1 MKNRKKNIAAVLLLI
16 IFTISMLA
24 GCTQGDTDG
33 GENKQSGSCTI
44 SITCCTIL
52 ENENVSDS
60 VKTILP
66 EDGVI
71 LDETEAELNDGM
83 SVFDV
88 LLAVTRNNDIHMEFV
103 ETPIYGSAYIEG
115 IANLYEFDGG
125 DLSGWMY
132 SVNDEFPNVGC
143 SSKEVND
150 GDVIKWIY
158 TCDLGRDIGAENVNQ
173 ASE

>member
-1 MKNRKKNIAAVLLLI
+1 MKNREKKIAAVLLLI
-16 IFTISMLA
+16 IFILSMFA
-24 GCTQGDTDG
+24 GCAQGDADG
-33 GENKQSGSCTI
+33 RESKQSGSCTI
-44 SITCCTIL
+44 SITCSTIL
-52 ENENVSDS
+52 ENVDVADS
-60 VKTILP
+60 IKAILP

-71 LDETEAELNDGM
+71 LDETEVETEDGM
-83 SVFDV
+83 NVFDV
-88 LLAVTRNNDIHMEFV
+88 LLAVTRSNDIHMEFV

-125 DLSGWMY
+125 ELSGWMY

-143 SSKEVND
+143 SSKDVKD

-173 ASE
+173 ASQ